1 MLKTLSSFSS
11 RKSGGSTVLLD
22 ASELYDL
29 VAAKTEVLRVGCW
42 KDALKGARAVMV
54 LVVDDAKARVRV
66 ARIMILREVAIV

>member
-11 RKSGGSTVLLD
+11 RKSGGSTVLLG
-22 ASELYDL
+22 ASELYGL
-29 VAAKTEVLRVGCW
+29 VAAKTEVLGVGSW

-54 LVVDDAKARVRV
+54 LDVDDAKARVRV